1 MHARRSRSPVHG
13 VCALALIAAGCA
25 GSGAGGGAGE
35 AAAQGD
41 PADASSVWERARR
54 RGVDFRAF
62 GNEPGWHL
70 EIRDGEG
77 LRFVHAYGQQWLQV
91 PATALERD
99 PPEGTRA
106 GRTRYRAVLEG
117 GDLVLEIAEAPC
129 TDSMSGERF
138 AYRVTVERGER
149 TWRGC
154 GRSLR

>member
-1 MHARRSRSPVHG
+1 MHALRSRSPLHG

-25 GSGAGGGAGE
+25 GGGGGTAGAGEGRE
-35 AAAQGD
+35 AAAQGG
-41 PADASSVWERARR
+41 PAAAPSVWERARR
-54 RGVDFRAF
+54 RGVDFRAV

-99 PPEGTRA
+99 PPEGARA
-106 GRTRYRAVLEG
+106 GRTRYRAVLGG
-117 GDLVLEIAEAPC
+117 GDLLVEIAEAPC

-138 AYRVTVERGER
+138 AYRVVVQRGER
-149 TWRGC
+149 TWRG
-154 GRSLR
+154 LR